1 MIKKAGT
8 VGKLEMK
15 NAQGGKNSLYAEPIL
30 TGDEFLNSGRL
41 YNKMTFPPKSSIGYH
56 VHKGES
62 ETYFILKGKGLYSDN
77 GKEVEVHAGDIAYC
91 APGEGHGLENI
102 GDEDLVMI
110 ALIIFDKR

>member
-8 VGKLEMK
+8 IKKLEMK
-15 NAQGGKNSLYAEPIL
+15 NAQGGNNSIFAEPIL
-30 TGDEFLNSGRL
+30 TGDEFTNSGRL
-41 YNKMTFPPKSSIGYH
+41 YNKMTFPPKASIGYH

-62 ETYFILKGKGLYSDN
+62 ETYFILKGTGMYSDN

-102 GDEDLVMI
+102 GDEDLIMI